1 MHQDDTLLGVDALTE
16 LATPV
21 LVLLESALSF
31 NVERMARYCTD
42 HGVELAP
49 HVKTTMSPEI
59 ARRQLDA
66 GAWAV
71 TVANPAQAAA
81 LTDVGARRVVV
92 ANEVVDHAGI
102 DLLSDI
108 PGDVEVMVWV
118 DSVAAVGA
126 STPPSAGASTC
137 WWRSGSTAGGPA
149 AGRWSRRRRWPPRP
163 QPPSGCASSA
173 CRRSRASSGGA
184 RVRPKRW
191 RWSTTC
197 SAA

>member
-1 MHQDDTLLGVDALTE
+1 MHQDDPLLGLDALTA

-49 HVKTTMSPEI
+49 HGRTTRSPET

-81 LTDVGARRVVV
+81 LADVGAPRVVV
-92 ANEVVDHAGI
+92 ANEVVDAAGI
-102 DLLSDI
+102 AVLSAI
-108 PGDVEVMVWV
+108 PDDVEVLVWV
-118 DSVAAVGA
+118 DSVDAVTRLDAATGRRVDVLVEMGVDGGR
-126 STPPSAGASTC
+126 AG
-137 WWRSGSTAGGPA
+137 
-149 AGRWSRRRRWPPRP
+149 
-163 QPPSGCASSA
+163 
-173 CRRSRASSGGA
+173 CR
-184 RVRPKRW
+184 
-191 RWSTTC
+191 T
-197 SAA
+197 

>member
-1 MHQDDTLLGVDALTE
+1 MHQDDTLLGVDALTG

-31 NVERMARYCTD
+31 NVERMARYCTE

-81 LTDVGARRVVV
+81 LADVGRV
-92 ANEVVDHAGI
+92 AWWW
-102 DLLSDI
+102 
-108 PGDVEVMVWV
+108 PTRW
-118 DSVAAVGA
+118 
-126 STPPSAGASTC
+126 STAPASTC
-137 WWRSGSTAGGPA
+137 CRTSPA
-149 AGRWSRRRRWPPRP
+149 TSR
-163 QPPSGCASSA
+163 
-173 CRRSRASSGGA
+173 
-184 RVRPKRW
+184 
-191 RWSTTC
+191 
-197 SAA
+197 

>member
-1 MHQDDTLLGVDALTE
+1 MHQDDTLLGLDALTA

-81 LTDVGARRVVV
+81 LADVGRTAGGGGQRSGRR
-92 ANEVVDHAGI
+92 A
-102 DLLSDI
+102 
-108 PGDVEVMVWV
+108 P
-118 DSVAAVGA
+118 
-126 STPPSAGASTC
+126 ASTC
-137 WWRSGSTAGGPA
+137 CRPSPTT
-149 AGRWSRRRRWPPRP
+149 SR
-163 QPPSGCASSA
+163 
-173 CRRSRASSGGA
+173 
-184 RVRPKRW
+184 
-191 RWSTTC
+191 
-197 SAA
+197 